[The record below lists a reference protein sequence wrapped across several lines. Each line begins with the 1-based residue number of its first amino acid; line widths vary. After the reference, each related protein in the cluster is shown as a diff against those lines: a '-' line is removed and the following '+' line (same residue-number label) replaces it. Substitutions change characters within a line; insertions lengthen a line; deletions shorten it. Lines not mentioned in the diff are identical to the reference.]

1 MKYLKLALA
10 ITALVAALPFL
21 AGCVPAVIATGATV
35 GLMSAQDRR
44 STGVQTDDE
53 GIEWK
58 AAQSVPERYSQASH
72 LNFTSFNQRLL
83 ITGEVPSEEAKSVI
97 GEQAAR
103 VLGVKEVIN
112 EAVVGPAS
120 SLSARSNDSYITSKV
135 KARLV
140 DEKNIS
146 ATHIKVVTENGIVY
160 LMGIV
165 TDREAKV
172 AVAVARTTEGV
183 RKVVNVMQV
192 MSDAEISRLT
202 TVPTMGTSAPA
213 QPAQPPA
220 QPAPVESR

>member
-1 MKYLKLALA
+1 MRNLKLALA
-10 ITALVAALPFL
+10 VTTLVAALPFL

-35 GLMSAQDRR
+35 GVMSAQDRR

-58 AAQSVPERYSQASH
+58 AAQSVPERYAAASH

-83 ITGEVPSEEAKSVI
+83 ITGEVPSEEAKAAI

-103 VLGVKEVIN
+103 IVGVKEVIN
-112 EAVVGPAS
+112 DAVVGPAS
-120 SLSARSNDSYITSKV
+120 SLSVRSNDSYITSKV

-140 DEKNIS
+140 DEKNLS
-146 ATHIKVVTENGIVY
+146 ANHVKVVTESGVTY

-172 AVAVARTTEGV
+172 AVTIARTTEGV
-183 RKVVNVMQV
+183 RKVVNVMEV
-192 MSDAEISRLT
+192 RSDAEISRLST
-202 TVPTMGTSAPA
+202 MPTMGTSAPA
-213 QPAQPPA
+213 QPAQPA

>member
-1 MKYLKLALA
+1 MRNPRLAFVA
-10 ITALVAALPFL
+10 AALIAALPFL

-35 GLMSAQDRR
+35 GVMSAQDRR

-58 AAQSVPERYSQASH
+58 AAQSVPERYAAASH

-83 ITGEVPSEEAKSVI
+83 ITGEVPSEEAKAAI

-103 VLGVKEVIN
+103 IVGVKEVIN
-112 EAVVGPAS
+112 DAVVGPAS
-120 SLSARSNDSYITSKV
+120 SLSVRSNDSYITSKV

-140 DEKNIS
+140 DEKNLS
-146 ATHIKVVTENGIVY
+146 ASHVKVVTESGVTY

-172 AVAVARTTEGV
+172 AVTIARTTEGV
-183 RKVVNVMQV
+183 RKVVNVMEV
-192 MSDAEISRLT
+192 RSDAEISRLST
-202 TVPTMGTSAPA
+202 MPTMGTSAPA
-213 QPAQPPA
+213 QPAQPAP
-220 QPAPVESR
+220 PAPVESR

>member
-1 MKYLKLALA
+1 MRNPRLAFA
-10 ITALVAALPFL
+10 AAALIAALPFL

-35 GLMSAQDRR
+35 GVMSAQDRR

-58 AAQSVPERYSQASH
+58 AAQSVPERYAAASH

-83 ITGEVPSEEAKSVI
+83 ITGEVPSEEAKAAI

-103 VLGVKEVIN
+103 IVGVKEVIN
-112 EAVVGPAS
+112 DAVVGPAS
-120 SLSARSNDSYITSKV
+120 SLSVRSNDSYITSKV

-140 DEKNIS
+140 DEKNLS
-146 ATHIKVVTENGIVY
+146 ASHVKVVTESGVTY

-172 AVAVARTTEGV
+172 AVTIARTTEGV
-183 RKVVNVMQV
+183 RKVVNVMEV
-192 MSDAEISRLT
+192 RSDAEISRLST
-202 TVPTMGTSAPA
+202 MPTMGTSAPA
-213 QPAQPPA
+213 QPAQPA

>member
-1 MKYLKLALA
+1 MRNPRLAFA
-10 ITALVAALPFL
+10 AAALIAALPFL

-35 GLMSAQDRR
+35 GVMSAQDRR
-44 STGVQTDDE
+44 STGVQADDE

-83 ITGEVPSEEAKSVI
+83 ITGEVPSEEAKAAI

-103 VLGVKEVIN
+103 IVGVKEVIN
-112 EAVVGPAS
+112 ETTVGPAS
-120 SLSARSNDSYITSKV
+120 SLSVRSNDSYITSKV

-140 DEKNIS
+140 DEKNLS
-146 ATHIKVVTENGIVY
+146 ATHVKVVTESGVTY

-165 TDREAKV
+165 NDREAKV
-172 AVAVARTTEGV
+172 AVTIARTTEGV
-183 RKVVNVMQV
+183 RKVVNVMEV
-192 MSDAEISRLT
+192 RSDAEISRLST
-202 TVPTMGTSAPA
+202 MPTMGTSAPA
-213 QPAQPPA
+213 QPAQPA

>member
-1 MKYLKLALA
+1 MRNPGLALA
-10 ITALVAALPFL
+10 VTALVAVLPFVT
-21 AGCVPAVIATGATV
+21 GCVPAVIATGATV
-35 GLMSAQDRR
+35 GVMSAQDRR

-53 GIEWK
+53 GMEWK
-58 AAQSVPERYSQASH
+58 AAQSVPERYAAASH

-83 ITGEVPSEEAKSVI
+83 ITGEVPSEEARAAI
-97 GEQAAR
+97 GEQAAK
-103 VLGVKEVIN
+103 VLGVKDVIN
-112 EAVVGPAS
+112 ETAIAPAS

-146 ATHIKVVTENGIVY
+146 ANHIKVVTENGIVY

-165 TDREAKV
+165 TEREAKV

-192 MSDAEISRLT
+192 MSDAEIQRLT
-202 TVPTMGTSAPA
+202 TFPSAGSSPA
-213 QPAQPPA
+213 AAPPPA
-220 QPAPVESR
+220 PQPAPVENR

>member
-1 MKYLKLALA
+1 MRNLKLTLA
-10 ITALVAALPFL
+10 VTALVVALPL
-21 AGCVPAVIATGATV
+21 LEGCVPAVIATGATV

-58 AAQSVPERYSQASH
+58 AAQSVPERYAAASH

-83 ITGEVPSEEAKSVI
+83 ITGEVPSEEAKAAI

-103 VLGVKEVIN
+103 VPGVKEVIN
-112 EAVVGPAS
+112 DSVVGPAS
-120 SLSARSNDSYITSKV
+120 SLSVRSNDSYITSKV

-140 DEKNIS
+140 DEKNLS
-146 ATHIKVVTENGIVY
+146 ASHVKVVTESGVTY

-172 AVAVARTTEGV
+172 AVTIARTTEGV
-183 RKVVNVMQV
+183 RKVVNVMEV
-192 MSDAEISRLT
+192 RSDAEISRLST
-202 TVPTMGTSAPA
+202 MPTMGTSAPA
-213 QPAQPPA
+213 QPAQPA